1 MIVSMC
7 LVRSRRHA
15 PSVAP
20 LPWMSLK
27 SSPGCLATVSLKPR
41 HIQRIALGGRP
52 VDELEQKTSS
62 TPKLTEF
69 NPKLVPYQ
77 YQTIKL
83 IRKEYDYLLG
93 TLILLLSGSV
103 GSAKTILGAHLAVT
117 HALMN
122 PGAGVLITRRTMG
135 DLKATFWR
143 VMLQH
148 FPSMEQYWNKA
159 DMVIALPNGSRI
171 FGKSYDDGNYEK
183 FRSYELSFAVMEE
196 AVEADHKQLFEEIME
211 RLGRLPH
218 IRENV
223 FLLIT
228 NPDSPRH
235 WIYEEIIAKQGPSV
249 KVFFS
254 RTEQNPFLPT
264 WYIQRLKETLDPKRA
279 RRKLYGEWIEI
290 TQEVIYYNYN
300 SEVNFKKGTEYSWDL
315 RHPLCLAHD
324 FNIGA
329 GKPMSVLLGQCI
341 DGVYHCAKTIL
352 VEGASTQA
360 IMDEIADS
368 GLLDLKFPAV
378 WVHGDASGKHR
389 DTRNNKS
396 DYELI
401 QKFLENFETTDG
413 RKLKVEMR
421 VPLSNPAIRSRQNTM
436 NTLFKSEAG
445 LVRFIVYSE
454 AVDLDKGLRLTQFKK
469 GATLVEDDGLREQ
482 HVTTAAGYWAHYNET
497 TDVLQDIVIG

>member
-1 MIVSMC
+1 M
-7 LVRSRRHA
+7 
-15 PSVAP
+15 
-20 LPWMSLK
+20 
-27 SSPGCLATVSLKPR
+27 
-41 HIQRIALGGRP
+41 
-52 VDELEQKTSS
+52 DELEQKTSS